1 MKKKSTNVLVV
12 SKNVVPL
19 HSQNGNDTNK
29 EVHEGMQ
36 DITKTQHYRCGYGV
50 AYRQRRF
57 PG

>member
-36 DITKTQHYRCGYGV
+36 DITKTVC
-50 AYRQRRF
+50 
-57 PG
+57 